1 MCLWSLSL
9 TRYLMNWKSLQ
20 SFWSPLKPDSHSAF
34 LNCLCWHVC
43 GRFSSRNF
51 YIQHRKTWTHTQTW
65 GRGTYFVHFLK
76 GALRALNLLCEG
88 LVWHNSLAWQ
98 GLPVHLS
105 NGVMG
110 HGALA
115 YLRQYSVYDTFSN
128 SATQGVHSEWQVFS
142 CAQTHFACSLCRLA
156 C

>member
-20 SFWSPLKPDSHSAF
+20 SFWSPLKPDNHSAF

-51 YIQHRKTWTHTQTW
+51 SIQHRKTWTHTQTW

-76 GALRALNLLCEG
+76 GALREEVWGFSLTQLLG
-88 LVWHNSLAWQ
+88 MARVASAFIKWS
-98 GLPVHLS
+98 
-105 NGVMG
+105 
-110 HGALA
+110 HGARGFGIPQAVLSLWYILKFCYPGCPFRVA
-115 YLRQYSVYDTFSN
+115 GLFMCTDTFCV
-128 SATQGVHSEWQVFS
+128 Q
-142 CAQTHFACSLCRLA
+142 SL
-156 C
+156 